1 VQEINKKEITEKLI
15 PVFINIGKKTINL
28 KKNKL
33 KIYIKEDNTP
43 VTNGDLEI
51 DRILQKKI
59 KKLTPSIPIVSE
71 ENSVSIKN
79 FNHNSFWLL
88 DPIDGTKEYIAG
100 KKEYTLNAALII
112 NKKPVLGIIYAPRM
126 GRLFF
131 TYEKNKSYEFFKN
144 KKKRLNSKI
153 NLKRESIRALSNSYK
168 PSKTILNIYKKFKV
182 KTFKKCS
189 SSLKFCL
196 IAAGE
201 YDIYAAR
208 SRAKEWDIAAGHI
221 IAENA
226 GATLRTFSGKIVNYG
241 KKKFYNPSMILIRY
255 KKDLT
260 Y

>member
-1 VQEINKKEITEKLI
+1 VQKINKKEITEKLL

-43 VTNGDLEI
+43 VTNGDLEV

-59 KKLTPSIPIVSE
+59 KKLTPNIPIVSE
-71 ENSVSIKN
+71 ENSVSITN

-241 KKKFYNPSMILIRY
+241 KNKFYNPSMILIRY
-255 KKDLT
+255 KKD
-260 Y
+260 